1 MKIAIYLAL
10 LVGLAIGPAYW
21 IYGKFYSGQSAQRIT
36 LVRNDVGIYSSAAF
50 RITPAMAPAGVIM
63 TASASFAPNMPDDQ
77 PPQVGYEARLSKD
90 GVPFNVAKFALKA
103 SSTGNTNPTF
113 KERLFYL
120 EAPQD
125 GMFTFELEAKTPQT
139 MQLDS
144 VTLEI
149 NANIREPDGRIVSAG
164 MVLAIVAVLILLI

>member
-1 MKIAIYLAL
+1 MKIVIYLAL
-10 LVGLAIGPAYW
+10 LAGLAFGPAYW
-21 IYGKFYSGQSAQRIT
+21 IYGKFYSGNTAQRIT
-36 LVRNDVGIYSSAAF
+36 LAKNEAGIYTGTSF
-50 RITPAMAPAGVIM
+50 RITPAMAPAGLIM

-90 GVPFNVAKFALKA
+90 GAPFNTAKFALKA

-125 GMFTFELEAKTPQT
+125 GVFALELEAKTPQT

-144 VTLEI
+144 VTMEI
-149 NANIREPDGRIVSAG
+149 RANIQEPDGRIVSAG